1 MNRRRLLSLI
11 ISFMLVIGFC
21 RVPAMA
27 AEETVHLTILGTTDV
42 HGNIYNWSYE
52 DQREDNVGF
61 AMIYSVVKA
70 VREENPNT
78 ILLDNGDTI
87 QGTILTDDLYNT
99 ELVDKPHPVIDVMNF
114 MGYDAMTLGNHEF
127 NFGTDLIDKLAKEAE
142 FPILGAN
149 IYNKKDG
156 SNFVKP
162 YTVKEIAGVKV
173 GILGFTTPNIPRWD
187 GSKVTHLQFEPM
199 HTAAQKYIKELK
211 EKEGVDIIIVTCHAG
226 LDGEYDSEGGD
237 SVRKLIETNP
247 EIEVALIGH
256 DHKSLAETVGN
267 TVVGGVVNGGKE
279 VVRFDIYLKNDGQG
293 WQVTDKTVQLI
304 DVSQYGPSEELREYA
319 KEYQET
325 TLEFIK
331 EVIGYAS
338 GDFHPESEVKDI
350 PEAQIRDTALI
361 DLINN
366 VQLKYSGADISA
378 AALFQNTSD
387 LNEGP
392 ITYANLFDIYKYPN
406 TLKVVEVT
414 GKELKDYM
422 EWSVKYYNTFKPGD
436 VTISFDPNIRGYMYD
451 MFQGVEYKI
460 DISKPAGERIVD
472 LKFKGEPVK
481 PDDKFTLALNDYR
494 LSVLTGTGVFPEKEV
509 IYDSSPKS
517 LRSMIADFIRE
528 KGTIDPEVD
537 NNWEI
542 IGVDYHPLRDYIIS
556 EYNKGALKLPEPE
569 DGRTYNTK
577 SLNAYELIEQG
588 AIPEEVLKEYG
599 IIVEEP
605 VEEEPVEKPEEKPV
619 EKPVE
624 QPKDT
629 VYVVKPG
636 DVLWK
641 IAKKFNTTW
650 QRLAEYNKLKNPH
663 LIFPGQKILVPAN

>member
-1 MNRRRLLSLI
+1 
-11 ISFMLVIGFC
+11 
-21 RVPAMA
+21 MA
-27 AEETVHLTILGTTDV
+27 QEETVHLTILGTTDV

-52 DQREDNVGF
+52 DQKEDNVGF

-70 VREENPNT
+70 VRQENPNT
-78 ILLDNGDTI
+78 ILLDNGDTT

-99 ELVDKPHPVIDVMNF
+99 ELVNELHPIMDVMNF

-127 NFGTDLIDKLAKEAE
+127 NFGTDFIDKLVKEAD

-149 IYNKKDG
+149 IYYKSDG
-156 SNFVKP
+156 KNFVKP
-162 YTVKEIAGVKV
+162 YTVKEIAGIKV
-173 GILGFTTPNIPRWD
+173 GILGFATPNIPRWD
-187 GSKVTHLQFEPM
+187 GPKVTHLQFEAM

-211 EKEGVDIIIVTCHAG
+211 EKEGVDLIVVSCHAG
-226 LDGEYDSEGGD
+226 LEGEYDAGGGD

-247 EIEVALIGH
+247 EIDVALIGH
-256 DHKSLAETVGN
+256 DHKSVTDTVGN
-267 TVVGGVVNGGKE
+267 TIVGGAVNAGKE
-279 VVRFDIYLKNDGQG
+279 VVRFDLYLRKNGDG
-293 WQVTDKTVQLI
+293 WQVVDKAVQLI
-304 DVSQYGPSEELREYA
+304 DVSQYEPSEEIREYA
-319 KEYQET
+319 KKYHDN
-325 TLEFIK
+325 TLEFID
-331 EVIGYAS
+331 EVIGYAAT
-338 GDFHPESEVKDI
+338 DFLPKQEVKDI

-378 AALFQNTSD
+378 AALFQNKTD
-387 LNEGP
+387 LKAGP

-422 EWSVKYYNTFKPGD
+422 EWSARYYNTFKPGD
-436 VTISFDPNIRGYMYD
+436 VTISFDPNIRGYLYD

-460 DISKPAGERIVD
+460 DISKPVGERIVD

-481 PDDKFTLALNDYR
+481 PDDKFKLALNDYR
-494 LSVLTGTGVFPEKEV
+494 LSVLVGTGVFPEKTE
-509 IYDSSPKS
+509 IYDSAPKS
-517 LRSMIADFIRE
+517 LRSMIADYIRE
-528 KGTIDPEVD
+528 KGTIEPEVD

-542 IGVDYHPLRDYIIS
+542 IGVEYHPLRDYIIS
-556 EYNKGALKLPEPE
+556 EYNKGTLKLPDPE

-577 SLNAYELIEQG
+577 SLNAYELIEKG
-588 AIPEEVLKEYG
+588 AIPEEVLKQYG
-599 IIVEEP
+599 IVTEQ
-605 VEEEPVEKPEEKPV
+605 PVEKPVEKPAETPIEQPV
-619 EKPVE
+619 EQPVQKPVE

-641 IAKKFNTTW
+641 IARKFNTTW

-663 LIFPGQKILVPAN
+663 LIFPGQKILIPAK

>member
-1 MNRRRLLSLI
+1 
-11 ISFMLVIGFC
+11 
-21 RVPAMA
+21 MA
-27 AEETVHLTILGTTDV
+27 QEETVHLTILGTTDV

-52 DQREDNVGF
+52 DQKEDNVGF

-70 VREENPNT
+70 VRQENPNT
-78 ILLDNGDTI
+78 ILLDNGDTT

-99 ELVDKPHPVIDVMNF
+99 ELVNELHPIMDVMNF

-127 NFGTDLIDKLAKEAE
+127 NFGTDFIDKLVKEAD

-149 IYNKKDG
+149 IYYKSDG
-156 SNFVKP
+156 KNFVKP
-162 YTVKEIAGVKV
+162 YTVKEIAGIKV
-173 GILGFTTPNIPRWD
+173 GILGFATPNIPRWD
-187 GSKVTHLQFEPM
+187 GPKVTHLQFEAM

-211 EKEGVDIIIVTCHAG
+211 EKEGVDLIVVSCHAG
-226 LDGEYDSEGGD
+226 LEGEYDAGGGD

-247 EIEVALIGH
+247 EIDVALIGH
-256 DHKSLAETVGN
+256 DHKSVTDTVGN
-267 TVVGGVVNGGKE
+267 TIVGGAVNAGKE
-279 VVRFDIYLKNDGQG
+279 VVRFDLYLRKNGDG
-293 WQVTDKTVQLI
+293 WQVVDKAVQLI
-304 DVSQYGPSEELREYA
+304 DVSQYEPSEEIREYA
-319 KEYQET
+319 KKYHDN
-325 TLEFIK
+325 TLEFID
-331 EVIGYAS
+331 EVIGYAAT
-338 GDFHPESEVKDI
+338 DFLPKQEVKDI

-378 AALFQNTSD
+378 AALFQNKSD
-387 LNEGP
+387 LKAGP

-422 EWSVKYYNTFKPGD
+422 EWSARYYNTFKPGD
-436 VTISFDPNIRGYMYD
+436 VTISFDPNIRGYLYD

-460 DISKPAGERIVD
+460 DISKPVGERIVD

-481 PDDKFTLALNDYR
+481 PDDKFKLALNDYR
-494 LSVLTGTGVFPEKEV
+494 LSVLVGTGVFPEKTE
-509 IYDSSPKS
+509 IYDSAPKS
-517 LRSMIADFIRE
+517 LRSMIADYIRE
-528 KGTIDPEVD
+528 KGTIEPEVD

-542 IGVDYHPLRDYIIS
+542 IGVEYHPLRDYIIS
-556 EYNKGALKLPEPE
+556 EYNKGTLKLPDPE

-577 SLNAYELIEQG
+577 SLNAYELIEKG
-588 AIPEEVLKEYG
+588 AIPEEVLKQYG
-599 IIVEEP
+599 IVTEQ
-605 VEEEPVEKPEEKPV
+605 PVEKPVEKPAETPIEQPV
-619 EKPVE
+619 EQPVQKPVE

-641 IAKKFNTTW
+641 IARKFNTTW

-663 LIFPGQKILVPAN
+663 LIFPGQKILIPAK